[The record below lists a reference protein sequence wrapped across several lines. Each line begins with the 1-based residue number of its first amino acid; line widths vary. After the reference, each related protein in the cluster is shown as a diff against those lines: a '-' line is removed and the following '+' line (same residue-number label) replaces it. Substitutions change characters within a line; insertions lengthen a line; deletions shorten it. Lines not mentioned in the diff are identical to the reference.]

1 MYLLINVFI
10 PFRFFQAELEELNQN
25 EGPEIEEART
35 TIEELDKLFP
45 TSEDAWILKSNLSL
59 MNLYNFFFLPNGYVK
74 SGPFYYLFDLDDCV
88 FYCYLFWHVLIFSI

>member
-45 TSEDAWILKSNLSL
+45 TSEDA
-59 MNLYNFFFLPNGYVK
+59 
-74 SGPFYYLFDLDDCV
+74 
-88 FYCYLFWHVLIFSI
+88 